1 MEQTKILVVE
11 DEVIVAM
18 EMKQQLENL
27 GYKVVGVANTGQAA
41 IDISLEKN
49 PDVIL
54 MDIMLKGKM
63 DGIEAAEKIRKF
75 QDNHIIYTTAYSD
88 AELLERAKLTQPNGY
103 ILKPLISK
111 EVDANIQMA
120 LYKNKIDKEDE
131 ELPQRLAAVIPAY
144 NEQVAIGTMVLNT
157 KLYVDRVIVVDDG
170 STDKT
175 AEVAVL
181 AGAELVKHETNMGKG
196 KALESGFKAAEGA
209 EIILT
214 IDGDGQHKTS
224 DIPKI
229 LKPIIVGEAD
239 IVNGSRYLSDDE
251 KNTPAYRRL
260 GQNVLD
266 KATNINAQ
274 TNITDSQ
281 SGLRAFAAYTVP
293 IFKFR
298 EAGYG
303 IESEMIIEAANAGY
317 RIQEVEIDV
326 RYDVNGSKKLHPL
339 THGLGVLVKLLQ
351 DIEFN
356 RPLYYF
362 TFPGVI
368 MIIIGVSAG
377 LVFFSAYLGGHTSS
391 LAGTTLAALLA
402 IAGTFIAFTGLIL
415 HTISRMIKRTL

>member
-239 IVNGSRYLSDDE
+239 IVNGSRYISDNE

-298 EAGYG
+298 ESGYG